1 MTNRRSS
8 SPSPRSIFGRDPN
21 PWGTG
26 FGLHH
31 RIVSQLRLT
40 LRSSCLPLVVAVIG
54 NLGQLTS
61 AWAAD
66 PKPTGWTPEL
76 MFKSKGVAEVS
87 VSPDGRRVAYA
98 VSTAVM
104 EGDRSE
110 WLSQVYVS
118 SAAGGPAVQLTRGDK
133 SATNPAWS
141 ADGQWIAFLTPRAG
155 PKSNLWRIPVDGGEA
170 EQLTDE
176 KGGLTAFQWSP
187 DGSQIA
193 FLMTDPK
200 SDAEEKAEREKRDA
214 FVVNE
219 NQKRSRLYV
228 LPIAASAEGKRT
240 VRRLT
245 GGDLHVGGLLG
256 GRNFDWSPD
265 GKTIVFT
272 HQPTPLVDDWQKTD
286 LSIVEL
292 ATARVTPVMATEAA
306 ETQPVFSPDG
316 KLIAYTASETPPQ
329 WAFASRVFVVK
340 PNGQDPRPLAET
352 FDLKPAIVGWSKTG
366 DNVLVAE
373 VQRTMS
379 RFSQLPLDGAPPVE
393 LSPPGLMVEQP
404 AINSQHSHV
413 GFISETPDRAPEVF
427 LSSLTAFKP
436 HQLSTVQELPNLP
449 IGKTGPIQ
457 WKSTDGREVEGL
469 LTLPVGYQ
477 PGEKVPL
484 LVIVHGGPTGVFT
497 QNCIIGRG
505 TYPVAVFASKGY
517 AVLRCNVRGSSG
529 YGKEFRYANYND
541 WGGGD
546 YRDIMSGVDAVIEQ
560 GIADP
565 ERLGVMGWSYGGYMT
580 SWIITQTKRFKAAS
594 VGAGVTN
601 LMSFTGTAD
610 ISDFIP
616 DYMGGEYWEQFDRW
630 KAHSA
635 MFHIKGVTTPT
646 LIQHGD
652 KDVRVPIS
660 QGYELHNALKRQGTT
675 VKMVVY
681 PRQPHGLQEPK
692 LQLDA
697 MQRNVEWFDH
707 WLGKNGKT

>member
-1 MTNRRSS
+1 MHKTVCKQR
-8 SPSPRSIFGRDPN
+8 FLAFLLAGAL
-21 PWGTG
+21 GTG
-26 FGLHH
+26 ICWQA
-31 RIVSQLRLT
+31 R
-40 LRSSCLPLVVAVIG
+40 
-54 NLGQLTS
+54 GQAL
-61 AWAAD
+61 AAD
-66 PKPTGWTPEL
+66 PKPSGWTPEL
-76 MFKSKGVAEVS
+76 MFKAKGVAEVS
-87 VSPDGRRVAYA
+87 VSPDGKRVAFS
-98 VSTAVM
+98 VSTPAM
-104 EGDRSE
+104 EGEHSE
-110 WLSQVYVS
+110 WISQIHVS
-118 SAAGGPAVQLTRGDK
+118 TSGSGPVQLTRGDK

-141 ADGQWIAFLTPRAG
+141 PDGQWIAFLTPRAG
-155 PKSNLWRIPVDGGEA
+155 PKANLWRIPVGGGEA

-176 KGGLTAFQWSP
+176 KGGITAFLWSP

-193 FLMTDPK
+193 FLMPDPK
-200 SDAEEKAEREKRDA
+200 SDAEERAEKEKRDA
-214 FVVNE
+214 FVVND
-219 NQKRSRLYV
+219 NFKRSRLYAV
-228 LPIAASAEGKRT
+228 PIALNPEGKRA

-265 GKTIVFT
+265 GTRIVFT

-286 LSIVEL
+286 LSLVEV
-292 ATARVTPVMATEAA
+292 ATARVTTLVATPAA

-316 KLIAYTASETPPQ
+316 KLIAFTASETPPQ

-340 PNGQDPRPLAET
+340 PNGQETRPLAET
-352 FDLKPAIVGWSKTG
+352 FDLKPSIVGWSKTG
-366 DNVLVAE
+366 DSVIVGE
-373 VQRTMS
+373 VYKTINRLS
-379 RFSQLPLDGAPPVE
+379 ALPLDGSSQVDI
-393 LSPPGLMVEQP
+393 SPPGLMVEQP
-404 AINSQHSHV
+404 AVNGPHSHV

-427 LSSLTAFKP
+427 LTPLSAFKP
-436 HQLSTVQELPNLP
+436 QQMSTVQELPQLP
-449 IGKTGPIQ
+449 IGKTTAIQ
-457 WKSTDGREVEGL
+457 WRSPDSREIEGL
-469 LTLPVGYQ
+469 LTLPPGYQ
-477 PGEKVPL
+477 AGEKIPL
-484 LVIVHGGPTGVFT
+484 LVIVHGGPTGVFV
-497 QNCIIGRG
+497 QNCTVGRG
-505 TYPVAVFASKGY
+505 TYPVAVFAARGY

-529 YGKEFRYANYND
+529 YGKEFRYSNYHD

-546 YRDIMSGVDAVIEQ
+546 YRDIMSGVDSLIEQ

-610 ISDFIP
+610 INDFIP

-630 KAHSA
+630 QAHSA

-652 KDVRVPIS
+652 KDLRVPIS
-660 QGYELHNALKRQGTT
+660 QGYELHNALKRQGTA

>member
-1 MTNRRSS
+1 MCTKRLLAILGGSLAL
-8 SPSPRSIFGRDPN
+8 GVCCLA
-21 PWGTG
+21 GTSW
-26 FGLHH
+26 
-31 RIVSQLRLT
+31 VQ
-40 LRSSCLPLVVAVIG
+40 
-54 NLGQLTS
+54 
-61 AWAAD
+61 AAD
-66 PKPTGWTPEL
+66 PKPAGWTPEL
-76 MFKSKGVAEVS
+76 MFKAKGVAEVS
-87 VSPDGRRVAYA
+87 VAPDGKRVAFA
-98 VSTAVM
+98 VSTPVM
-104 EGDRSE
+104 EGEHSE
-110 WLSQVYVS
+110 WLSQIYVS
-118 SAAGGPAVQLTRGDK
+118 TNGSGQIQLTRGDK

-141 ADGQWIAFLTPRAG
+141 PDGQWIAFLTPRAG
-155 PKSNLWRIPVDGGEA
+155 PKANVWRIPVAGGEA

-176 KGGLTAFQWSP
+176 KGGVTAFLWSP

-193 FLMTDPK
+193 FLMADPK
-200 SDAEEKAEREKRDA
+200 SDAEDKAEREKRDA

-219 NQKRSRLYV
+219 NHKRSRLYV
-228 LPIAASAEGKRT
+228 VSIATGADGNRA

-265 GKTIVFT
+265 GTHIVFT

-286 LSIVEL
+286 LSLVEV
-292 ATARVTPVMATEAA
+292 ATARVTTLVATTAA

-316 KLIAYTASETPPQ
+316 RLIAYTASEAPPQ
-329 WAFASRVFVVK
+329 WAFASRVIVVK
-340 PNGQDPRPLAET
+340 SNGQEGRPLAET

-366 DNVLVAE
+366 DSVLIAE
-373 VQRTMS
+373 VQRTINRLS
-379 RFSQLPLDGAPPVE
+379 ALPVDGAPQID
-393 LSPPGLMVEQP
+393 LSPAGLMVEQP
-404 AINSQHSHV
+404 AVNVQHSHV
-413 GFISETPDRAPEVF
+413 AFISESPDRAPEAF
-427 LSSLTAFKP
+427 LSPLSAFKP
-436 HQLSTVQELPNLP
+436 QQVSAVQDLPHLP
-449 IGKTGPIQ
+449 FGKTSAVQ
-457 WKSTDGREVEGL
+457 WKSTDSREIEGL
-469 LTLPVGYQ
+469 LTLPVGYKT
-477 PGEKVPL
+477 GEKVPL
-484 LVIVHGGPTGVFT
+484 LVIVHGGPTGVFV
-497 QNCIIGRG
+497 QNCTVGKGI
-505 TYPVAVFASKGY
+505 YPIAVFASRGY

-546 YRDIMSGVDAVIEQ
+546 YRDIMSGVDALIEL

-616 DYMGGEYWEQFDRW
+616 DYMGGDYWEQFDRW
-630 KAHSA
+630 RAHSA

-652 KDVRVPIS
+652 KDARVPIS
-660 QGYELHNALKRQGTT
+660 QGYELHNALKRQGTP

-681 PRQPHGLQEPK
+681 PRQPHSLQEPK

>member
-1 MTNRRSS
+1 MKTRAISAAIAS
-8 SPSPRSIFGRDPN
+8 
-21 PWGTG
+21 WA
-26 FGLHH
+26 
-31 RIVSQLRLT
+31 V
-40 LRSSCLPLVVAVIG
+40 PL
-54 NLGQLTS
+54 LGAALLS
-61 AWAAD
+61 AAD
-66 PKPTGWTPEL
+66 PKPAAWTPEL
-76 MFKSKGVAEVS
+76 MLKAKTIADVA
-87 VSPDGRRVAYA
+87 VSPDGKRAA
-98 VSTAVM
+98 FSVSMPVIDG
-104 EGDRSE
+104 EKSE
-110 WLSQVYVS
+110 WVSQIYV
-118 SAAGGPAVQLTRGDK
+118 AGSDGKQSVQLTRGDK

-141 ADGQWIAFLTPRAG
+141 PDGQWIAFLTPRAG
-155 PKSNLWRIPVDGGEA
+155 PKSNLWRIRVDGGEA

-187 DGSQIA
+187 DGTQIA
-193 FLMTDPK
+193 FLMVDPK
-200 SDAEEKAEREKRDA
+200 SDAEEKADREKRDA

-228 LPIAASAEGKRT
+228 IPVNPNAEGKRP

-265 GKTIVFT
+265 GTKIVFT

-292 ATARVTPVMATEAA
+292 ATARVTTVVATEAA

-316 KLIAYTASETPPQ
+316 TLIAYAASETPPQ

-340 PNGQDPRPLAET
+340 TGGHEARALAET
-352 FDLKPAIVGWSKTG
+352 FDLKPAIVGWTKAQ
-366 DNVLVAE
+366 DRVLVSE
-373 VQRTMS
+373 VQRTVNRLS
-379 RFSQLPLDGAPPVE
+379 ALPLDGSAPVDI
-393 LSPPGLMVEQP
+393 SPADLMVEQP
-404 AINSQHSHV
+404 AINSTHTHV
-413 GFISETPDRAPEVF
+413 GFVSESMDAAPEAFISAV
-427 LSSLTAFKP
+427 SSFKAQP
-436 HQLSTVQELPNLP
+436 VSQVQELPQLP
-449 IGKTGPIQ
+449 TGRTTVVQ
-457 WKSTDGREVEGL
+457 WKSADSRAIEGL
-469 LTLPVGYQ
+469 LTMPVGYKT
-477 PGEKVPL
+477 GDRVPL
-484 LVIVHGGPTGVFT
+484 LVIAHGGPTGVFV
-497 QNCIIGRG
+497 QSCIVGRG
-505 TYPVAVFASKGY
+505 PYPIAVFAAHGY

-546 YRDIMSGVDAVIEQ
+546 YRDIMSGVDALVDQ

-580 SWIITQTKRFKAAS
+580 SWIITQTRRFKAAS

-610 ISDFIP
+610 INDFIP

-630 KAHSA
+630 QAHSA
-635 MFHIKGVTTPT
+635 MFHIKGVATPT

-660 QGYELHNALKRQGTT
+660 QGYELYNALKRQAIP

-692 LQLDA
+692 MQLDA
-697 MQRNVEWFDH
+697 MQRNVEWFDQH
-707 WLGKNGKT
+707 LGKTRTQ

>member
-1 MTNRRSS
+1 MCKQRLLAAILALSL
-8 SPSPRSIFGRDPN
+8 
-21 PWGTG
+21 G
-26 FGLHH
+26 FGICRPAGTVTVL
-31 RIVSQLRLT
+31 
-40 LRSSCLPLVVAVIG
+40 
-54 NLGQLTS
+54 
-61 AWAAD
+61 AAD

-76 MFKSKGVAEVS
+76 MFKAKGVAEVS
-87 VSPDGRRVAYA
+87 VSPDGKRVAFS
-98 VSTAVM
+98 VSTPVM
-104 EGDRSE
+104 DGERSE
-110 WLSQVYVS
+110 WLSQIYVS
-118 SAAGGPAVQLTRGDK
+118 TAGANQSMQLTRGDK
-133 SATNPAWS
+133 SATNAAWS
-141 ADGQWIAFLTPRAG
+141 PDGQWIAFLTPRAG
-155 PKSNLWRIPVDGGEA
+155 PKANVWRIPVGGGEA

-176 KGGLTAFQWSP
+176 KGGVTAFLWSP

-200 SDAEEKAEREKRDA
+200 SDAEDKAEREKRDA

-219 NQKRSRLYV
+219 NHKRSRLYV
-228 LPIAASAEGKRT
+228 VPVSVGADGKRA

-265 GKTIVFT
+265 GTRIVFT

-286 LSIVEL
+286 LSLVEV
-292 ATARVTPVMATEAA
+292 ATARVTPVVATEAA
-306 ETQPVFSPDG
+306 ETQPIFSPDG

-340 PNGQDPRPLAET
+340 PNGQERRALAET
-352 FDLKPAIVGWSKTG
+352 FDLKPAVVGWSNSG
-366 DNVLVAE
+366 ESVLVSE
-373 VQRTMS
+373 VQKTVNRLS
-379 RFSQLPLDGAPPVE
+379 ALPLDGSPQID
-393 LSPPGLMVEQP
+393 LSPAGLMVEQP
-404 AINSQHSHV
+404 TINTLHTHV
-413 GFISETPDRAPEVF
+413 AFISEAPDRAPEAF
-427 LSSLTAFKP
+427 LSPLSAFKP
-436 HQLSTVQELPNLP
+436 QQISAVQDLPQLP
-449 IGKTGPIQ
+449 IGKTTPIQ
-457 WKSTDGREVEGL
+457 WKSADSREVEGL
-469 LTLPVGYQ
+469 LTLPAGYQ
-477 PGEKVPL
+477 TGEKVPL
-484 LVIVHGGPTGVFT
+484 LVIVHGGPTGVFV
-497 QNCIIGRG
+497 QNCIVGRG
-505 TYPVAVFASKGY
+505 TYPIAVFASKGY

-546 YRDIMSGVDAVIEQ
+546 YRDIMSGVDALIEQ

-630 KAHSA
+630 QSRSA

-660 QGYELHNALKRQGTT
+660 QGYELHNALKRQGIP

-697 MQRNVEWFDH
+697 MTRNVEWFDH

>member
-1 MTNRRSS
+1 MKSS
-8 SPSPRSIFGRDPN
+8 ARLVAILSLACHLSG
-21 PWGTG
+21 
-26 FGLHH
+26 
-31 RIVSQLRLT
+31 IVS
-40 LRSSCLPLVVAVIG
+40 
-54 NLGQLTS
+54 
-61 AWAAD
+61 AAD
-66 PKPTGWTPEL
+66 PKPTQWTPEL
-76 MFKSKGVAEVS
+76 MLKVKGVAEVAP
-87 VSPDGRRVAYA
+87 SPDGKRVAFS

-104 EGDRSE
+104 EGEKSE
-110 WLSQVYVS
+110 WLSQVYV
-118 SAAGGPAVQLTRGDK
+118 AAADGSQTVQLTRGEK

-141 ADGQWIAFLTPRAG
+141 PDGNWIAFLTPRAG
-155 PKSNLWRIPVDGGEA
+155 PKSNLWRIPVAGGEA

-176 KGGLTAFQWSP
+176 KGGITAFLWSP
-187 DGSQIA
+187 DGLQIA
-193 FLMTDPK
+193 YLMTDPK

-228 LPIAASAEGKRT
+228 IPLAANAEGKRP

-245 GGDLHVGGLLG
+245 GGDLHVGGQLG

-265 GKTIVFT
+265 GMQIVFT

-286 LSIVEL
+286 LSLVEV
-292 ATARVTPVMATEAA
+292 ATARVTPVVATEAA

-316 KLIAYTASETPPQ
+316 KLIAFTASEIPPQ
-329 WAFASRVFVVK
+329 WAFASRVLVVK

-352 FDLKPAIVGWSKTG
+352 FDLKPAIVGWTKAG
-366 DNVLVAE
+366 DKVLVSE
-373 VQRTMS
+373 VQRTINRLS
-379 RFSQLPLDGAPPVE
+379 ALPVDGTQAVDVSPAGQIVGTPV
-393 LSPPGLMVEQP
+393 V
-404 AINSQHSHV
+404 NSTHTHV
-413 GFISETPDRAPEVF
+413 GFVSETVDKAPEAFVSP
-427 LSSLTAFKP
+427 LAAFKP
-436 HQLSTVQELPNLP
+436 QQVSSVQDLPNLP
-449 IGKTGPIQ
+449 LGQTTVVQ

-469 LTLPVGYQ
+469 LTLPVGYKT
-477 PGEKVPL
+477 GERAPL
-484 LVIVHGGPTGVFT
+484 LVIAHGGPTGVFV
-497 QNCIIGRG
+497 QNCTISRG
-505 TYPVAVFASKGY
+505 PYPVAVFGARGY
-517 AVLRCNVRGSSG
+517 AVLRANVRGSSG

-546 YRDIMSGVDAVIEQ
+546 YRDIMSGVDWLIEK
-560 GIADP
+560 GIADA
-565 ERLGVMGWSYGGYMT
+565 ERLGIMGWSYGGYMT

-610 ISDFIP
+610 INDFIP

-630 KAHSA
+630 KSHSA
-635 MFHIKGVTTPT
+635 MFQIKGVTTPT

-660 QGYELHNALKRQGTT
+660 QGYELYNALKRQGVS

-707 WLGKNGKT
+707 ALTKNGKTP

>member
-1 MTNRRSS
+1 MVNPRHRAVRSS
-8 SPSPRSIFGRDPN
+8 Y
-21 PWGTG
+21 
-26 FGLHH
+26 
-31 RIVSQLRLT
+31 
-40 LRSSCLPLVVAVIG
+40 LPLVVAVIG
-54 NLGQLTS
+54 SLGQLAT

-141 ADGQWIAFLTPRAG
+141 VDGQWIAFLTPRAG

-170 EQLTDE
+170 EQITDE

-228 LPIAASAEGKRT
+228 VPIAANAEGKRP

-352 FDLKPAIVGWSKTG
+352 FDLKPAIVGWSKSG
-366 DNVLVAE
+366 DSVLVSE
-373 VQRTMS
+373 VQRTMN
-379 RFSQLPLDGAPPVE
+379 RFGALPLDGAPHVE

-404 AINSQHSHV
+404 AVNSQHTHV
-413 GFISETPDRAPEVF
+413 GFISESPDRAPEVF

-436 HQLSTVQELPNLP
+436 QPVSAVQELPNLP
-449 IGKTGPIQ
+449 IGKTTPIQ
-457 WKSTDGREVEGL
+457 WKSTDNREVEGL
-469 LTLPVGYQ
+469 LTLPVGYH

-484 LVIVHGGPTGVFT
+484 LVIVHGGPTGVFIE
-497 QNCIIGRG
+497 NCIIGRG

-546 YRDIMSGVDAVIEQ
+546 FRDIMSGVDSLIEQ

-630 KAHSA
+630 QAHSA

>member
-1 MTNRRSS
+1 MRYHSVQT
-8 SPSPRSIFGRDPN
+8 
-21 PWGTG
+21 TALLLL
-26 FGLHH
+26 FGLSFTA
-31 RIVSQLRLT
+31 I
-40 LRSSCLPLVVAVIG
+40 LP
-54 NLGQLTS
+54 
-61 AWAAD
+61 AAD
-66 PKPTGWTPEL
+66 PKPGGWTPEL
-76 MFKSKGVAEVS
+76 MLKAKGVGEVA
-87 VSPDGRRVAYA
+87 VSADSQRVAFT
-98 VSTAVM
+98 VSTPQM
-104 EGDRSE
+104 DGERSE
-110 WLSQVYVS
+110 WLSQIYVANADGTHS
-118 SAAGGPAVQLTRGDK
+118 VQLTRADK

-141 ADGQWIAFLTPRAG
+141 ADGQWIAFLTPRGG
-155 PKSNLWRIPVDGGEA
+155 PKANLWRIPVDGGEA

-176 KGGLTAFQWSP
+176 KGGLTAFQSSP
-187 DGSQIA
+187 DGTQIA
-193 FLMTDPK
+193 YLMTDPK
-200 SDAEEKAEREKRDA
+200 TDAEEKADREKRDA

-228 LPIAASAEGKRT
+228 IPVAANAEGKRP

-265 GKTIVFT
+265 GARIVFT

-286 LSIVEL
+286 LSIVEV
-292 ATARVTPVMATEAA
+292 ATARVSPVVATEAA

-340 PNGQDPRPLAET
+340 PSGQEPRPLAET
-352 FDLKPAIVGWSKTG
+352 FDLKPAIVGWSQAG
-366 DNVLVAE
+366 ESVLVSE
-373 VQRTMS
+373 VQRTVN
-379 RFSQLPLDGAPPVE
+379 RLWTLPLDGSPPVE
-393 LSPPGLMVEQP
+393 LSPPGLIVEQP
-404 AINSQHSHV
+404 AINSRHTHI
-413 GFISETPDRAPEVF
+413 GFISESVDRPPEAFISPLPAFTPQPV
-427 LSSLTAFKP
+427 
-436 HQLSTVQELPNLP
+436 STVQDLPPLP
-449 IGKTGPIQ
+449 LGQTTAIQ
-457 WKSTDGREVEGL
+457 WKSTDGREIEGL
-469 LTLPVGYQ
+469 LTLPVGYKS
-477 PGEKVPL
+477 GERVPL
-484 LVIVHGGPTGVFT
+484 LVVVHGGPTGVFV
-497 QNCIIGRG
+497 QNCIVGRG
-505 TYPVAVFASKGY
+505 PYPIPVFSSKGY

-546 YRDIMSGVDAVIEQ
+546 YRDIISGVDTLIEQ

-610 ISDFIP
+610 INDFIP
-616 DYMGGEYWEQFDRW
+616 DYLGGEYWEQFERW
-630 KAHSA
+630 QAHSA
-635 MFHIKGVTTPT
+635 MFQIKGVTTPT

-660 QGYELHNALKRQGTT
+660 QGYELHNALRRQGVT

-692 LQLDA
+692 MQLDA

-707 WLGKNGKT
+707 YLAKNGK